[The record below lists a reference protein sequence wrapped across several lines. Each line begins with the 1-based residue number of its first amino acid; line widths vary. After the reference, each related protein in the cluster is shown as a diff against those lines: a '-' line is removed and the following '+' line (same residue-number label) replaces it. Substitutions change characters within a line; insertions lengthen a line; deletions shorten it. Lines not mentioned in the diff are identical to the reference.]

1 MIVSDLKKYDQRYL
15 VIRLNGDVESP
26 VWDYKDNEQG
36 KSFLIESNQGFDTD
50 LGEIVTINELLLN
63 LPPDDTLCWEFSG
76 EEIKGVVRED
86 RKEGILYLN

>member
-50 LGEIVTINELLLN
+50 LGEIVTIGELILN
-63 LPPDDTLCWEFSG
+63 LPPDDILCWEFSG